1 MVLLLG
7 SDIFVVDSGILV
19 STLGSG
25 MFVSKVG
32 SIIVGSIIDV
42 EGLVLGAVVGVVV
55 GVDGV
60 SLRLQPQAAREAA
73 ITNPRAKVNIFL
85 IYPPVIVKITKVV
98 LPQLMYLHWKK
109 KPL

>member
-7 SDIFVVDSGILV
+7 SDILVVDSGILV

-32 SIIVGSIIDV
+32 SIIVGSIIVV
-42 EGLVLGAVVGVVV
+42 EGLVLGAVV

-60 SLRLQPQAAREAA
+60 SLRLQPQAARETA

>member
-32 SIIVGSIIDV
+32 SIIVGSIIVV
-42 EGLVLGAVVGVVV
+42 EGLVLGAVV

-60 SLRLQPQAAREAA
+60 SLRLQPQAARETA

-98 LPQLMYLHWKK
+98 LPQLIYLHWKK